1 MRLQLRASSPPEPQ
15 SHRATKHRKMCKTRS
30 MPANGQPSLFI
41 NLVTSASQNHRTESQ
56 ERKSLLLHQL
66 LSVYEEPSNLTLTT
80 MRPFPLVD
88 HSSTTPANRGH
99 LPATS
104 RRKWQHIY
112 SAAQSSRKNPVELCK
127 KTTRSR
133 LHHLA
138 LIRQLR
144 RTEPSPRNLA
154 QKSVITAWPSGPS
167 GGAHLT
173 LPQQQTTLPS
183 APFGQIKNH
192 SKL

>member
-1 MRLQLRASSPPEPQ
+1 MVE
-15 SHRATKHRKMCKTRS
+15 
-30 MPANGQPSLFI
+30 PSLLI
-41 NLVTSASQNHRTESQ
+41 NLVISANQNHCAELQ
-56 ERKSLLLHQL
+56 KRKSLQRHQL
-66 LSVYEEPSNLTLTT
+66 LSVSEEPSSLALTT

-99 LPATS
+99 LPATL
-104 RRKWQHIY
+104 RRKWQHVY
-112 SAAQSSRKNPVELCK
+112 SAAQSSRKNSVELCK

-154 QKSVITAWPSGPS
+154 QKSVVTAWPSGPS
-167 GGAHLT
+167 GGTHLT

-183 APFGQIKNH
+183 APFGQIKDH